1 MQSMPLRVVPP
12 AGTGCAGCSRR
23 IVLQGFA
30 ATAASLLVGCPD
42 ERELPP
48 PDAPRD
54 PVSTMCGSNLCLDL
68 ADPLNAAL
76 TAIDGAVTVQAPHD
90 LVLVVRTSSNT
101 LVALSEICTHQGC
114 NVRYDPV
121 AKVLNCPC
129 HGSRFSMAGTVI
141 RGPASS
147 PLKKY
152 TTQFDQAMNLLT
164 IML

>member
-1 MQSMPLRVVPP
+1 MPLRVVPP

-23 IVLQGFA
+23 LVLQGFA
-30 ATAASLLVGCPD
+30 ATAASLLVGCP

-48 PDAPRD
+48 PDAPPT
-54 PVSTMCGSNLCLDL
+54 PVSTMCGGNLCLDL

-76 TAIDGAVTVQAPHD
+76 TVVDGAVSVRAPLD
-90 LVLVVRTSSNT
+90 IVIVVRTSPST
-101 LVALSEICTHQGC
+101 LVALSDICTHQGC
-114 NVRYDPV
+114 NVRYDPG

-152 TTQFDQAMNLLT
+152 MTQFDQGMNLVT

>member
-1 MQSMPLRVVPP
+1 M
-12 AGTGCAGCSRR
+12 
-23 IVLQGFA
+23 
-30 ATAASLLVGCPD
+30 LVGCP
-42 ERELPP
+42 ESEPPP
-48 PDAPRD
+48 PDAP
-54 PVSTMCGSNLCLDL
+54 PTSASVMCGSNLCLDL

-76 TAIDGAVTVQAPHD
+76 TSVDGAVSVRAPRDTV
-90 LVLVVRTSSNT
+90 VVVRTSPST

-121 AKVLNCPC
+121 GKVLNCPC
-129 HGSRFSMAGTVI
+129 HGSRFSLAGTAI

-152 TTQFDQAMNLLT
+152 MTQFDPGMNVLT